1 MSPLHPASG
10 EIRSARQAWGSGRG
24 QRQSPL
30 FSCAWR
36 LGLFDSQNTLS
47 RIDKFLVL
55 FGRLLL

>member
-1 MSPLHPASG
+1 
-10 EIRSARQAWGSGRG
+10 
-24 QRQSPL
+24 
-30 FSCAWR
+30 